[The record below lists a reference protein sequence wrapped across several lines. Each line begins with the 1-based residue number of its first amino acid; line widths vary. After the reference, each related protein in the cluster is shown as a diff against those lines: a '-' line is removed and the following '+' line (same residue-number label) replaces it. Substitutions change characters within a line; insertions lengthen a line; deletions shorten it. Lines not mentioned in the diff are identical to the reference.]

1 MLQIIPLQNHKTQIE
16 FSKNL
21 YENSF
26 PEEERREFSQLI
38 DIYKNHNLELN
49 LITQENQLVGILNQW
64 KFDEVL
70 YIEHLAIHP
79 EYRNKKI
86 ASKVLEE
93 LSKTYKT
100 IFLEVE
106 LPLNETSKRRIG
118 FYQRAGFCIEP
129 YNYYQ
134 PPYRKGE
141 KTIKMHIMT
150 KSKKPI
156 NENEYKEIIDT
167 IRKKVYE
174 KFW

>member
-1 MLQIIPLQNHKTQIE
+1 MLQIIPLQNHKTHVE

-38 DIYKNHNLELN
+38 DIYKNHKLELN
-49 LITQENQLVGILNQW
+49 IIIQENQLVGILNQW

-86 ASKVLEE
+86 ATKLLEE
-93 LSKTYKT
+93 LSKKHKT
-100 IFLEVE
+100 IVLEVE
-106 LPLNETSKRRIG
+106 LPTDEVSRKRIA

-141 KTIKMHIMT
+141 KAIQMHIMT
-150 KSKKPI
+150 KTKTPIKK
-156 NENEYKEIIDT
+156 EEYQTIIDI

>member
-100 IFLEVE
+100 IVLEVE

-118 FYQRAGFCIEP
+118 FYQRAGFFLQP

-141 KTIKMHIMT
+141 KAIQMHIMT
-150 KSKKPI
+150 KTKTPIKK
-156 NENEYKEIIDT
+156 EEYQTIIDT

>member
-38 DIYKNHNLELN
+38 DIYKNHKLELN
-49 LITQENQLVGILNQW
+49 IIIQEKQLGGILNQW

-86 ASKVLEE
+86 ATTHIVAIKYRN
-93 LSKTYKT
+93 LSSSH
-100 IFLEVE
+100 L
-106 LPLNETSKRRIG
+106 G
-118 FYQRAGFCIEP
+118 
-129 YNYYQ
+129 
-134 PPYRKGE
+134 
-141 KTIKMHIMT
+141 
-150 KSKKPI
+150 
-156 NENEYKEIIDT
+156 
-167 IRKKVYE
+167 
-174 KFW
+174 